1 MWFRRAVTEVAT
13 AINFFIKVMISLVS
27 EMIDAVKNAETSA
40 LDKQNLAK
48 KQADLIIENANK
60 EAQSITKAKIKEAK
74 AKADLR
80 VNFAKSSAE
89 EASKKNIKK
98 CEENI
103 KKLKEKSEKM
113 KAQTIKTVINLIVN

>member
-1 MWFRRAVTEVAT
+1 
-13 AINFFIKVMISLVS
+13 MILLVS
-27 EMIDAVKNAETSA
+27 EMIDAVKKAEISA
-40 LDKQNLAK
+40 LDKQNLAQ
-48 KQADLIIENANK
+48 KQADLIIESANK
-60 EAQSITKAKIKEAK
+60 EARSITKAKTKEAK

-113 KAQTIKTVINLIVN
+113 KSQAIKAVINLIVN